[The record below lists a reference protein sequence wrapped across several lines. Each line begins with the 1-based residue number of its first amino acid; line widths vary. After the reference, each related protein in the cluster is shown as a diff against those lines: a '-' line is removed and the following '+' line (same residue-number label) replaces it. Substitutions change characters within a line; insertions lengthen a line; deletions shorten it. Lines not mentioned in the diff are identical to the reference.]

1 MVRASWWLFQGV
13 FHVVVVGCLRPMFSF
28 SAIQIPTILP
38 WFTHF
43 ECTQE
48 LWFDLSF
55 CEWGGLQ
62 ERSHSQGGFAAVWC
76 CCQCIQHPARRA
88 FSYYFLKMFC
98 QRHKSGGVICCNNL
112 QRCVKMPWLNVVKSC
127 QLCRVVEAQT
137 IDQDSL
143 ITVKWLHS
151 ALKMRIL
158 PSFPGSKLGQ
168 SVPRIY
174 ISIKNHN
181 NNTLCL

>member
-1 MVRASWWLFQGV
+1 MTLIYSFWGHIRTLVWFKLSWVRRFAGEIPFPGKLCCSLMLLSVHSASCPQSLF
-13 FHVVVVGCLRPMFSF
+13 L
-28 SAIQIPTILP
+28 L
-38 WFTHF
+38 
-43 ECTQE
+43 
-48 LWFDLSF
+48 
-55 CEWGGLQ
+55 
-62 ERSHSQGGFAAVWC
+62 
-76 CCQCIQHPARRA
+76 
-88 FSYYFLKMFC
+88 FLKMFC
-98 QRHKSGGVICCNNL
+98 QRHKSEGVICCNNL
-112 QRCVKMPWLNVVKSC
+112 QCCVKMLWLNVVKSC
-127 QLCRVVEAQT
+127 QLCRVIEAQT
-137 IDQDSL
+137 IDQDLL